1 MKFQK
6 KVLKNGLTV
15 LHEKRDVP
23 VTTVMLA
30 AKYGSAYESVEEKG
44 MAHFMEHLCFK
55 GTEKRTVGQIADEV
69 EKVGGELNAFTHE
82 EVTAYHVRL
91 PSDKLDVAMDVIF
104 DVFFNPV
111 FPEEEV
117 EKEANVICE
126 EIKMYRD
133 NPHMH
138 AIEMIKK
145 NLDTTRF
152 TLIEKAVSNVDDK
165 QVKFYLSYKENFDHI
180 KMLHKYR
187 WIDESDYL
195 DKNLNRSG
203 ASSLKPGLDTVS
215 EVCFVETITLDT
227 WAKEANIEHI
237 DFIWVDVQGAERS
250 VIEGA
255 EHMLQHTDYIFTE
268 FGEDQYQDYL
278 SRERTFHEFI
288 SRGFEVVPAHTS
300 AGEKGNALFRRG
312 DL

>member
-1 MKFQK
+1 MSRLDIPEFDHGLSK
-6 KVLKNGLTV
+6 K
-15 LHEKRDVP
+15 EIRD
-23 VTTVMLA
+23 L
-30 AKYGSAYESVEEKG
+30 
-44 MAHFMEHLCFK
+44 LCPP
-55 GTEKRTVGQIADEV
+55 
-69 EKVGGELNAFTHE
+69 GELTD
-82 EVTAYHVRL
+82 
-91 PSDKLDVAMDVIF
+91 P
-104 DVFFNPV
+104 PV
-111 FPEEEV
+111 VV
-117 EKEANVICE
+117 EIGAHYGEDSYYFLETFE
-126 EIKMYRD
+126 EIELYCFEPDPR
-133 NPHMH
+133 N
-138 AIEMIKK
+138 IEMIKK
-145 NLDTTRF
+145 YLDTTRF

-278 SRERTFHEFI
+278 SREHTFHEFI